1 MLTSDLALL
10 HDPIYNN
17 ISQVYLANFTKLTD
31 DFSRAC
37 KSCHATINACMK
49 PKLTVMCVSRVQAH
63 PP

>member
-10 HDPIYNN
+10 HDPIYSN

-37 KSCHATINACMK
+37 KSCHARHRQPLHGCR
-49 PKLTVMCVSRVQAH
+49 S
-63 PP
+63 